1 MPMDFPNLDVL
12 RRFYDSPKALPYREG
27 ETEASY
33 RERCAVH
40 AETVYK
46 DPVEAMEIR
55 SSKGWDKWDD
65 KTTDE
70 AVKRHPDPASNPML
84 LTKMADRLKKSPK

>member
-46 DPVEAMEIR
+46 DPVEAM
-55 SSKGWDKWDD
+55 
-65 KTTDE
+65 
-70 AVKRHPDPASNPML
+70 
-84 LTKMADRLKKSPK
+84 